1 MRIKTRAAALILSL
15 VGAAVNSFVAARV
28 LSFWRVLKWE
38 SESEWEGSPDSW
50 RVDSLKLVWLLV
62 TAYFTTASVVCVIG
76 AIGVIKRTPAFVRL
90 YRDYSL
96 ADICFCGLL
105 TVGAA
110 LASFRPSARA
120 TICEEISGQPEL
132 LRDLADAG
140 LNPENCEQ
148 WFEHAVLGFVAIT
161 AILLVV
167 RLQFI
172 FTVSQYYKLL
182 LRQRTYGF
190 VDVED
195 SDVPLGSVETSDG
208 GKPQRVYLLPARPAQ
223 EVYMGSAS
231 LPVADGSMLVYA
243 PVPIESLSETEAR
256 ELASN
261 EAWVSRTPV
270 YSHSRRHL
278 HGHGHSQSHSL
289 SRSHSRSHRLG
300 YGQASSS
307 YRRCDL
313 PSLSEEVLLPT
324 YTDEPD
330 RKA

>member
-167 RLQFI
+167 R
-172 FTVSQYYKLL
+172 YYKLL

-261 EAWVSRTPV
+261 EARIRFPV
-270 YSHSRRHL
+270 PIL
-278 HGHGHSQSHSL
+278 E
-289 SRSHSRSHRLG
+289 
-300 YGQASSS
+300 AI
-307 YRRCDL
+307 
-313 PSLSEEVLLPT
+313 
-324 YTDEPD
+324 
-330 RKA
+330 A